1 MLNKIKKD
9 LGLLEKNYPGWM
21 EKRPEDG
28 GGDWKADYLR
38 IIADICTAIRE
49 GKLNRAE
56 VLDLFDPRMRDEVE
70 QLISGAL
77 RPYYAFEKI
86 KSLEKDY
93 LPQIK
98 YMIDTMWEQY
108 VIRFNPE
115 LSIEPVGDLTEAEI
129 QEIACTLEAVAF
141 SCVRKTFSYEGILG
155 MLKHQISVCDELMEH
170 IAKRI
175 DRDYR
180 ELQFNFLI
188 SKLDELSVDD

>member
-9 LGLLEKNYPGWM
+9 LELLEKSYPGWM
-21 EKRPEDG
+21 EQKPESNEEG
-28 GGDWKADYLR
+28 WRTDYLR
-38 IIADICTAIRE
+38 LITDICAAIRE
-49 GKLNRAE
+49 DKLNKVDALE
-56 VLDLFDPRMRDEVE
+56 LFDPKVRAGAE
-70 QLISGAL
+70 QLIYAAL
-77 RPYYAFEKI
+77 RPYYAFKKI
-86 KSLEKDY
+86 QGLEKEH

-98 YMIDTMWEQY
+98 YMLDTMWEQY

-115 LSIEPVGDLTEAEI
+115 LKIEPVGDLTEAEI
-129 QEIACTLEAVAF
+129 REIECTLEALAF

-155 MLKHQISVCDELMEH
+155 MLKYQISVCDELLEH

-188 SKLDELSVDD
+188 SKLDELSDDD